1 MTLYNSTI
9 DCMHAIDVLILIL
22 ILCCIIPVSITVAFI
37 TSSGTGTVGQNY
49 SLECTVTVTGSTEEP
64 AITWLDDGTEIIST
78 TTRMVS
84 EVTGSAGSYSSTLIF
99 TPLRASDAG
108 MLMCRAT
115 LGNATNNQTYV
126 VAMEGEYMYNV
137 LYFLLKNNCTIKI
150 FKQ

>member
-1 MTLYNSTI
+1 
-9 DCMHAIDVLILIL
+9 MHAIDVLILIL

-108 MLMCRAT
+108 LLMCRAT

-126 VAMEGEYMYNV
+126 VAMEGEYIYNV
-137 LYFLLKNNCTIKI
+137 LYFLLKNNCTVKI